1 MNHHGSLPLR
11 AVHST
16 NKIVWTD
23 SGDPESVYCP
33 FTITNEFKQP
43 QAVTTTQTSGF
54 FVKQVVFLITVN
66 HRGSH
71 PLRELY
77 STDEAIVN
85 ERERERERQGCSL
98 QSAQSNPENH

>member
-1 MNHHGSLPLR
+1 M
-11 AVHST
+11 
-16 NKIVWTD
+16 
-23 SGDPESVYCP
+23 
-33 FTITNEFKQP
+33 NEFKQP
-43 QAVTTTQTSGF
+43 QAVTTQTSGV

-85 ERERERERQGCSL
+85 EREREKEREREREAGQ
-98 QSAQSNPENH
+98 